1 MLGAKLKQLR
11 IQKSPP
17 KGLTQEEVATA
28 LGIPRGTYAHY
39 EIDKREPDADMI
51 KKLAVFFNVSTDFL
65 LGKDETP
72 KSFTHSDFIQLPIL
86 GEIRAGFPTL
96 AQENI
101 IDYEQMPVSW
111 LNGGEYFILKVV
123 GDSMEDA
130 RIYNGDKVLVRV
142 QSECENGQ
150 IAVVTIDDIEPVAT
164 LKRVF
169 FLKDKIELVPE
180 NRKYPRVIY
189 DIQQVTIRGIV
200 KKVFFDPV

>member
-1 MLGAKLKQLR
+1 MDNLGVKLKELR
-11 IQKSPP
+11 LKS
-17 KGLTQEEVATA
+17 KKTQQEVANI
-28 LGIPRGTYAHY
+28 LCINRVTYTQY
-39 EIDKREPDADMI
+39 ESNKRSPQPDMLKRIAD
-51 KKLAVFFNVSTDFL
+51 LFNVTTDEL
-65 LGKDETP
+65 LGRGENP
-72 KSFTHSDFIQLPIL
+72 KSFTHSDFIKLPIL

-96 AQENI
+96 AEENI